1 MLTGLQADDCREEQ
15 KSAPPLEELWLGGW
29 EKRRG
34 EQDGLAGRGL
44 DGTLTTRQGSL
55 PDLSLPQHLNVQTVH
70 DFAFRVPTWCLF
82 EPHLSW
88 AASQADHDGWD
99 SPGGRPAPVSGR
111 APPPSSPQGSNR
123 AFTWWPSQ
131 GRPANQLCLPSKVVS
146 WIRGV
151 FFSVLGMGPAVYTHR
166 S

>member
-111 APPPSSPQGSNR
+111 APPPHPVPR
-123 AFTWWPSQ
+123 APIVRSHG
-131 GRPANQLCLPSKVVS
+131 GRPRGDQPTNSACPPRLSLGFVGYFSPS
-146 WIRGV
+146 
-151 FFSVLGMGPAVYTHR
+151 
-166 S
+166 